1 MAADS
6 YAQLLMETTPN
17 SEFNSSALSTAA
29 FYVPATEIDWHLPGT
44 YDDRSDELRGV
55 PEGLPPDVTGFD
67 VTDFT
72 FHMRLYPNVMGFFLS
87 MCLGAGTFTAGNG
100 VITDPDAVVIPVG
113 ASRWVWDSSIA
124 GAQVRSAQVTFGYK
138 DNSAGA
144 ADTFFRSKGVTVDGV
159 SFGSDP
165 SQNPFQVTAKGLYTT
180 RLGSDPG
187 LTPAYDAPTIKPFYS
202 YNHQVVTW
210 LAGQTLQT
218 GMTYQLA
225 NPVDPYDAMDTSL
238 YPAGWDRS
246 GIGLALTGSMDT
258 RYLTASDF
266 DAFLA
271 GTQFTVKTRF
281 KSAFNIG
288 ATSYKYA
295 MWIEGNAMYNDF
307 QAEAMKHQVK
317 HGQTVPFVF
326 GRSAAGGAF
335 KITIVNA
342 VTSYSSVG

>member
-6 YAQLLMETTPN
+6 YFQMLMETTPN
-17 SEFNSSALSTAA
+17 SEFNSSALSVTP
-29 FYVPATEIDWHLPGT
+29 FYVPATEVEWHLPPT

-55 PEGLPPDVTGFD
+55 PEGLPPDVT
-67 VTDFT
+67 FT
-72 FHMRLYPNVMGFFLS
+72 FHMRLYPNVLGFFLAV
-87 MCLGAGTFTAGNG
+87 CLGAGVHTAGDG
-100 VITDPDAVVIPVG
+100 VITDPDTVVMPAG
-113 ASRWVWDSSIA
+113 THRWVWDSSVA
-124 GAQVRSAQVTFGYK
+124 GAQVRSMQGTWAYK

-144 ADTFFRSKGVTVDGV
+144 ADTFFRSKGIAIDGIT
-159 SFGSDP
+159 FGSDP
-165 SQNPFQVTAKGLYTT
+165 SQNPVQATGKGLYST

-187 LTPAYDAPTIKPFYS
+187 LTATYDAPTIKPFYS

-225 NPVDPYDAMDTSL
+225 NPVEAYDAMDTSL

-266 DAFLA
+266 DAFVA

-288 ATSYKYA
+288 ATAYKYA

-307 QAEAMKHQVK
+307 QPESMKHQVK

-335 KITIVNA
+335 KITLANA
-342 VTSYSSVG
+342 ITSYSSVG